1 MSASKGADDAHN
13 RDLFPDG
20 RVSLLKETD
29 SCSLVV
35 VKRGV
40 KGAPVVSQGDRDLE
54 QFWVLEE
61 TRRLLDQWIEAA
73 LEEDRAKDDGT
84 SVLFDDPQVRARA
97 VVSSRQRGV
106 VCGTLAMSAV
116 FEQLDSKCQT
126 VRRIF
131 DGDTISDGSEVMVVD
146 GPLPVL
152 LAGERTALNIGAF
165 LCGIATRT
173 SAMVRAAGAAMVFD
187 TRKTLPGL
195 RQFQK
200 QAVRAGGG
208 VSHRSHLGQFPM
220 VKENHREW
228 IQRGHPELANDSAAE
243 IAFILERLRSSS
255 DAQPIAIEVEDEP
268 SFRACLEQ
276 HVELILIDNTDP
288 ETLSQWIQRARADH
302 LDVTPSRLEASGGID
317 EGSVASHVAA
327 GIGRI
332 SCGAI
337 THSAP
342 ALDLS
347 MQIIE
352 VPRS

>member
-1 MSASKGADDAHN
+1 M
-13 RDLFPDG
+13 
-20 RVSLLKETD
+20 
-29 SCSLVV
+29 
-35 VKRGV
+35 
-40 KGAPVVSQGDRDLE
+40 VSQDDNDLE
-54 QFWVLEE
+54 QFWALEE
-61 TRRLLDQWIEAA
+61 TRPRLDQWIKAA
-73 LEEDRAKDDGT
+73 LEEDRAEADCT

-97 VVSSRQRGV
+97 VVSSRQSGV
-106 VCGTLAMSAV
+106 ACGTIAMSAV
-116 FEQLDSKCQT
+116 FEQLDSSCQT
-126 VRRIF
+126 VRRLP
-131 DGDTISDGSEVMVVD
+131 DGASISDGSEVMVVD
-146 GPLPVL
+146 GPVPVL
-152 LAGERTALNIGAF
+152 LAAERTALNIGAF

-173 SAMVRAAGAAMVFD
+173 SAMVEAAGEAMLFD

-208 VSHRSHLGQFPM
+208 ISHRSHLGQFPM

-228 IQRGHPELANDSAAE
+228 IQRTHPELSNDAAAE
-243 IAFILERLRSSS
+243 IGFILERLRSRS
-255 DAQPIAIEVEDEP
+255 DALPIAIEVEDEP

-276 HVELILIDNTDP
+276 DVELILIDNTDP
-288 ETLSQWIQRARADH
+288 ETLSGWIERARADH
-302 LDVTPSRLEASGGID
+302 LDVSPSRLEASGGID
-317 EGSVASHVAA
+317 EGSIASHVAA

-352 VPRS
+352 VPSN